1 MERKSEPGNHSFSK
15 VLTVNQGMSS
25 FPNVNYW
32 ENGYKLSMTT
42 TTTTL
47 FFVSVERGPFAWTRV
62 SCDWLMVYK
71 GNHEPIITN
80 SCPPKRSQKSLQ
92 RKLEPILSLVFLK
105 RVGMVWS
112 KQDNKTLWVGRE
124 QRFRKRSFR
133 YGREGSSPFLRYEL
147 RVYAMDACCEE
158 RFYISWR
165 NGNPKGS

>member
-1 MERKSEPGNHSFSK
+1 MFKDRTKSRAEAKNLNTARLPIDEYMERKSEPGNHSFSK

-25 FPNVNYW
+25 FPNINYW
-32 ENGYKLSMTT
+32 ENGWKLSMTT

-105 RVGMVWS
+105 RVGVVWS
-112 KQDNKTLWVGRE
+112 KQDNKTLWWIS
-124 QRFRKRSFR
+124 RKRT
-133 YGREGSSPFLRYEL
+133 E
-147 RVYAMDACCEE
+147 
-158 RFYISWR
+158 IQ
-165 NGNPKGS
+165 KT